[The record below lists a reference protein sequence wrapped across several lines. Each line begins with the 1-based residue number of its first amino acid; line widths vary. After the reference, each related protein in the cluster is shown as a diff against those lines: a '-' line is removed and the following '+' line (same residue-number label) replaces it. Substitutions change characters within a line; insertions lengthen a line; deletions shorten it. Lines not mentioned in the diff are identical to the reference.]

1 MNDLIERIGN
11 DLFTTSL
18 VVADGT
24 GNEHRAVLQLIRN
37 HIEKF
42 QRFGRVAFEMR
53 PFATAGGIQTRE
65 IALLNEHQ
73 ATLLITFMRNSEIVT
88 EFKVALVDAFFRM
101 AEVLKR
107 PPIDL
112 RDPAQLL
119 TLLGDYARDK
129 QQLQQQVAALE
140 PKALFHDEVTAA
152 VNDQPIASIAKVL
165 GTGEIRLF
173 RWLRDSNILMGNN
186 LPYQQFIDAGYF
198 HVVERTWRDQNGEPR
213 VTAKTMVTGKG
224 LVFLQRRWG
233 QKRARAA

>member
-24 GNEHRAVLQLIRN
+24 GNDHASVLRLIRN
-37 HIEKF
+37 HIDKF
-42 QRFGRVAFEMR
+42 QRFGRVGFEIR
-53 PFATAGGIQTRE
+53 PFKTAGGTQSRE

-73 ATLLITFMRNSEIVT
+73 ATLLITFMRNNEIVT

-101 AEVLKR
+101 AQALKR

-112 RDPAQLL
+112 HDPEQLL
-119 TLLGDYARDK
+119 ALLGDYARDK
-129 QQLQQQVAALE
+129 QQLQRQVAELE

-152 VNDQPIASIAKVL
+152 VNDQPIGSIAKVL

-173 RWLRDSNILMGNN
+173 RWLRDSRMLMSNN
-186 LPYQQFIDAGYF
+186 LPYQQYVDAGYF
-198 HVVERTWRDQNGEPR
+198 HVVERIWRDTNGEPR
-213 VTAKTMVTGKG
+213 VTPQTMVTGKG
-224 LVFLQRRWG
+224 VVYL
-233 QKRARAA
+233 QKRWTQKEAVAA